1 MKLFEGIKVTK
12 SILDK
17 VLKESDD
24 IQMGFECEFNMPYD
38 MSMSEMETEINVF
51 GEEDYQDVKKYFTI
65 EGPELD
71 PQVLRDYIIDNAEH
85 IADNAG
91 FDESETQDDFV
102 SKKFSEKHWYRD
114 YLDEHGMWDY
124 EGNKPTTEG
133 NVPGED
139 EVKQIITDDLISDTE
154 GLDGEF
160 YSDHL
165 NNARQEFIAEF
176 YSDEDIAQE
185 MYTNDPSH
193 FFDENGWELLPG
205 WDWADETMGTIA
217 LQGAEFMPV
226 IDSFDQRFMTQL
238 FPIDYHAEAKEND
251 TWYIEPDS
259 SLGEFGAEVSSAVYP
274 LMECL
279 PIMEQFFEFMQE
291 EELETDESTGLHV
304 SLSFINNNEVDI
316 DWVKLAL
323 LMGEEHTLKQF
334 DRVGNT
340 YTSSQIDSIEKHI
353 KKADLT
359 KLKDWSGFKALTDM
373 AVESLQNKDR
383 TFNIQDFYNEGRVEF
398 RIMGNTGYETRY
410 EEIRYHIL
418 RFVMVM
424 KIASD
429 ENLFKKEYMK
439 KFGALMLRAKEDALN
454 PHEGD
459 VSSDIADN
467 KYFKMAKQVFRGRK
481 DIAKSVA
488 RFIQAM
494 LDDDRA
500 EGISYIV
507 SLAGVVSND
516 NFNEYR
522 KLLLESTKS
531 EKLSSAKRSL
541 LRKMAAE
548 YGLSKE
554 DFEGHFGKSIDDAF
568 DSYVPVADE
577 VNGGNVL
584 ATTAYQL
591 LAPTDEQEAQ
601 INRKRSWF
609 VKRIP
614 VLRKANPVLRGM
626 MLKAIAPTLSM
637 FDNDRGSKLA
647 DTFQYMVKNAAKK
660 HPRNVRIRN
669 LLMEILEFRGQ
680 EWDEINF
687 NSLKPQEL
695 HYLGIDA
702 ADMEDDEELKQ
713 EDLIEKYMERY
724 SSVLKRDANVDPAT
738 LQTMFQHL
746 LFGDKSTGENI
757 LLKIL
762 YTFREFYKDGEGG
775 YVEPDN
781 SVAVFKA
788 LMELALKFR
797 PGTNIKNNTFA
808 ATLPIVQEW
817 YDNFWL

>member
-38 MSMSEMETEINVF
+38 ASMSDEETEINVF
-51 GEEDYQDVKKYFTI
+51 GAEDYQDVKKYFTI
-65 EGPELD
+65 EGPDLD
-71 PQVLRDYIIDNAEH
+71 PDVLYSYIDDNSES
-85 IADNAG
+85 IADYAG
-91 FDESETQDDFV
+91 FDESEIQDEFV
-102 SKKFSEKHWYRD
+102 SKKFSKKHWYRV

-124 EGNKPTTEG
+124 DENKPTTDG
-133 NVPGED
+133 NVPDKD
-139 EVKQIITDDLISDTE
+139 EVKQIITDDLISDAE

-160 YSDHL
+160 YSDFL
-165 NNARQEFIAEF
+165 ASARRDFINEH
-176 YSDEDIAQE
+176 YSDEEVAQH
-185 MYTNDPSH
+185 MYDNDPT
-193 FFDENGWELLPG
+193 FFFREHEWELIPG
-205 WDWADETMGTIA
+205 WDWADELMGTIER
-217 LQGAEFMPV
+217 QGAQFMPV
-226 IDSFDQRFMTQL
+226 IDAFDQRFMIQL
-238 FPIDYHAEAKEND
+238 FPIDYHATSKESD

-304 SLSFINNNEVDI
+304 SLSFINNDEVDI

-340 YTSSQIDSIEKHI
+340 YTDSQIDNIEKHV
-353 KKADLT
+353 KNADLT
-359 KLKDWSGFKALTDM
+359 KLKDWTGFKALTDM
-373 AVESLQNKDR
+373 AVDSLKNKDR
-383 TFNIQDFYNEGRVEF
+383 TFNIQDFYNEGRIEF
-398 RIMGNTGYETRY
+398 RIMGNKGYETRF

-424 KIASD
+424 KIAAD
-429 ENLFKKEYMK
+429 EDLFKKEYMK
-439 KFGALMLRAKEDALN
+439 KFGTLLLRAREDSLK

-481 DIAKSVA
+481 GMAKSVA
-488 RFIQAM
+488 QFIQAM
-494 LDDDRA
+494 MDGDKETA
-500 EGISYIV
+500 INYIV
-507 SLAGVVSND
+507 SLASVARTD
-516 NFNEYR
+516 DADEY
-522 KLLLESTKS
+522 KKLLESVKS
-531 EKLSSAKRSL
+531 EKLATAKRNL
-541 LRKMAAE
+541 LRNMAAD
-548 YGLSKE
+548 YGISKE

-568 DSYVPVADE
+568 DTYVPVADE
-577 VNGGNVL
+577 INGGNVL
-584 ATTAYQL
+584 ASAAYQL
-591 LAPTDEQEAQ
+591 LKPTDEQEAQ
-601 INRKRSWF
+601 MAMKRSWF
-609 VKRIP
+609 IKRIP
-614 VLRKANPVLRGM
+614 LLRKVDPVLQGM
-626 MLKAIAPTLSM
+626 MLKMIAPTLSM
-637 FDNDRGSKLA
+637 FHADRGESLA
-647 DTFQYMVKNAAKK
+647 EKFPYMVKIAAKK
-660 HPRNVRIRN
+660 HPRNGDIRN

-687 NSLKPQEL
+687 NSMTPQEL

-702 ADMEDDEELKQ
+702 ADMEDDEALGQEEL
-713 EDLIEKYMERY
+713 IARYMEKYSR
-724 SSVLKRDANVDPAT
+724 VLKRDANVDPNV
-738 LQTMFQHL
+738 LQTMFRHL

-762 YTFREFYKDGEGG
+762 YGFREYYKDGEGG